1 MVRISKQA
9 ERRARCPHRRRAP
22 SPKSGPKQ
30 DNLPLGYKTH
40 SSALEDTQIAQT
52 TFISKIK

>member
-9 ERRARCPHRRRAP
+9 ERRARCPHRCRAP
-22 SPKSGPKQ
+22 SPKSGPKK
-30 DNLPLGYKTH
+30 DNLPLGYKAH
-40 SSALEDTQIAQT
+40 ASALEEAQIAQT